1 MGGYITPQYIVA
13 PPPKQVQNMN
23 TLKTVANQVETFGE
37 YISECKYAEA
47 SAKCYR
53 LDIVTKAIIYYTKNN
68 KVKQVSFIYS

>member
-1 MGGYITPQYIVA
+1 MGGYITPHYIVA

-37 YISECKYAEA
+37 YITERHYTNTI
-47 SAKCYR
+47 AKHYR
-53 LDIVTKAIIYYTKNN
+53 LDTVTQAVIYYTKNN